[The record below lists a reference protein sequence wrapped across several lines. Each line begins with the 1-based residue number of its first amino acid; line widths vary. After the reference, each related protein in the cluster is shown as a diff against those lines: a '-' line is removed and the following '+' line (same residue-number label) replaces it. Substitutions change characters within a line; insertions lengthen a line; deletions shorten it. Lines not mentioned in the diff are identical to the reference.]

1 MSQLVI
7 GLSHHSAALPL
18 LEQAMLSADDANKL
32 AQDIV
37 AGPDVAES
45 VLLVTCNRVEVIAE
59 VERFHAGVD
68 HISQLLADRLAMARE
83 ELAPSLYVH
92 FAERA
97 VQHVFAV
104 ASGLDSMVPGESQV
118 LGQVRRALRR
128 AQDDATVGRELHDL
142 LQQAL
147 RVGKRVQAETDLGR
161 IGRSVVSVGLASAAA
176 ELGGLA
182 GRVAVVVGAGTM
194 SSLVVRTLHD
204 LDVGEIVVAN
214 RTHERAV
221 ALAAA
226 VGGRAVPLGAL
237 ASELAHADLVV
248 SCTGSV
254 GHVLGVDDIAAARVD
269 HRDRPL
275 FMLDLAV
282 PRDVHPDVAGLPGVR
297 VLTLADVP
305 AAAGQ
310 DEIAAEIQ
318 AARDIVATEVALFAG
333 HQRAAQVAPTV
344 VALRSMAASVVAAE
358 VARLQAKV
366 PDLDRDVLA
375 EVRTSLRRVVDKLI
389 HAPTVRVKELAASA
403 TSGPDYAEALRELF
417 ALDPRAVD
425 ALASYE
431 EPVAAALELARARQE
446 PSEDRH
452 EWAP

>member
-7 GLSHHSAALPL
+7 GLSHHTAALPL
-18 LEQAMLSADDANKL
+18 LERAMLSADDADKL
-32 AQDIV
+32 ARDIV

-45 VLLVTCNRVEVIAE
+45 VLLVTCNRIEVVAE

-68 HISQLLADRLAMARE
+68 HISALLADRLGMVRE

-97 VQHVFAV
+97 VQHVFTV

-128 AQDDATVGRELHDL
+128 AQDDGTVGRELHEL
-142 LQQAL
+142 LQQSL

-176 ELGGLA
+176 ELGGLTDQ
-182 GRVAVVVGAGTM
+182 VAVVVGAGTM
-194 SSLVVRTLHD
+194 SSLVVRTLHGMG
-204 LDVGEIVVAN
+204 VHEIVVAN

-221 ALAAA
+221 TLAAA
-226 VGGRAVPLGAL
+226 VDGRAVPLSEL
-237 ASELAHADLVV
+237 ASELARAGVVV

-254 GHVLGVDDIAAARVD
+254 GHVLGVEHIAPALGGRG
-269 HRDRPL
+269 DRPM
-275 FMLDLAV
+275 FVLDLAV
-282 PRDVHPDVAGLPGVR
+282 PRDVHPDVADLPGVR
-297 VLTLADVP
+297 VLTLEDVP

-310 DEIAAEIQ
+310 DEIAAQIE
-318 AARDIVATEVALFAG
+318 AARGIVAAEVALFAG
-333 HQRAAQVAPTV
+333 QQRAAQVAPTV
-344 VALRSMAASVVAAE
+344 VALRSMASAVVAAE
-358 VARLQAKV
+358 VARLQTRV
-366 PDLDRDVLA
+366 PELAPDVLE

-431 EPVAAALELARARQE
+431 EPTSAVPDIARARPE

-452 EWAP
+452 E